1 MVVRGVTALMRG
13 AAGRPRAAIALALLL
28 VVVAGLFASRL
39 EPTASTDTLVGR
51 GADSYQA
58 NERFHEKFGDDA
70 VIVLVKEDLK
80 YLALTADIQRL
91 VGLEGCL
98 SGNRPPGV
106 VPRGG
111 ESGPCARLARS
122 KAVRVVFGPGTFL
135 NEAVG
140 RIAEE
145 FARQQQD
152 TQQRGE
158 QAAEAA
164 RKLAREKGRS
174 AAEAKRLG
182 EQARELVNAEFTRN
196 LLLLATKYGVTSLP
210 QLNNPDFV
218 SSIIFDDSK
227 PVGCPKA
234 RFAYLFP
241 TCDRAVI
248 QVRLQPGLSEK
259 TREAAIA
266 DIRAAVEMKDWE
278 LVNGKGT
285 YLVTG
290 APVVVADLTQAIT
303 DSISWLILGALLVM
317 ALTLALVF
325 RARLRLLPLAIALVA
340 TALTFGVLSAA
351 GAGLTMASIAVLP
364 VLIGLAVD
372 YAIQLH
378 ARIEE
383 ERRGAARGDIDRAI
397 AGAARRGAPTVV
409 TAAAATAAGFLVL
422 VLSPVPMVR
431 GFGILLVLGIGLS
444 LLSALVIGTAVLAH
458 TARGGGGAPG
468 PLLAAWDMVR
478 AALLGAGDIL
488 RSAARGARDILV
500 GNRLGRAVHGGV
512 GRVGRR
518 GTGALRGA
526 GARALAFSTSR
537 PTRVLG
543 IAATV
548 AVIGWAIDTQADVES
563 DIQKLVPKDLPALV
577 DLQDLQRST
586 GVGGEIDVVIS
597 SDRLTD
603 PEVVSWMTDYQ
614 NRLVKRFG
622 YSSKRGCGQAEL
634 CPAFSLP
641 DLFRSGTGGRT
652 KAQIETLLE
661 AVPPYFSQGV
671 ITADKRT
678 ATLAFG
684 VRLMPLDRQQEVID
698 VMRDE
703 LDPPEGV
710 TAELAGLPVLAAEA
724 NAAVS
729 SPWRRAGTLLAGL
742 LAVGLVLLAAFR
754 DRRRALIPLVP
765 IVLATGWSALV
776 LFLTRVP
783 LNPMSVTLGALV
795 IAISTE
801 FSVLLSERY
810 RQEREA
816 GHDPA
821 TALRRTYASTGAAVR
836 ASGITAIAG
845 FAVLVLSD
853 IRMLRDFGA
862 VTVIDLTVSLLGVL
876 VVLPAVLMLAEGT
889 TPRPRLRLRRPRLR
903 LRRPRA
909 RPIRVM
915 PRRRQQP
922 SERVVAAVPPE
933 GT

>member
-1 MVVRGVTALMRG
+1 MIVRGVTALMRG
-13 AAGRPRAAIALALLL
+13 AAGRPRAAIALVALF
-28 VVVAGLFASRL
+28 VVIAGLFALRL
-39 EPTASTDTLVGR
+39 QPTASTDTLVGK

-111 ESGPCARLARS
+111 ESGPCAASRES

-145 FARQQQD
+145 FTKQQQD
-152 TQQRGE
+152 AQSRGE
-158 QAAEAA
+158 RASEAA
-164 RKLAREKGRS
+164 TKLAKAQGRS
-174 AAEAKRLG
+174 TAESKKLG

-218 SSIIFDDSK
+218 SSIIFDSSR

-259 TREAAIA
+259 VRDAAIQ
-266 DIRAAVEMKDWE
+266 DIRDAVAMPDWA
-278 LVNGKGT
+278 LQNGNGS
-285 YLVTG
+285 YVVTG
-290 APVVVADLTQAIT
+290 APVVVSDLTQAIT
-303 DSISWLILGALLVM
+303 DSISWLIFGALLVM
-317 ALTLALVF
+317 AVTLGLVF
-325 RARLRLLPLAIALVA
+325 RARLRLLPLAIAVIA

-383 ERRGAARGDIDRAI
+383 ERRGSARGDIDRAI
-397 AGAARRGAPTVV
+397 LGAARRGAPTVV

-422 VLSPVPMVR
+422 MLSPVPMVR
-431 GFGILLVLGIGLS
+431 GFGILLVIGIALS
-444 LLSALVIGTAVLAH
+444 LLSALVVGSAVLAY
-458 TARGGGGAPG
+458 TARGPRPLPG
-468 PLLAAWDMVR
+468 PLLAA
-478 AALLGAGDIL
+478 GDIVGG
-488 RSAARGARDILV
+488 AVRGARDILV
-500 GNRLGRAVHGGV
+500 LNPVGR
-512 GRVGRR
+512 RVGRTAGR
-518 GTGALRGA
+518 AGGRVSSAFGRIGT
-526 GARALAFSTSR
+526 RALAFSTAR
-537 PTRVLG
+537 PTRVLA
-543 IAATV
+543 IAGAV
-548 AVIGWAIDTQADVES
+548 AVVGWAIDTQADVES
-563 DIQKLVPKDLPALV
+563 DIQKLVPQDLPALV
-577 DLQDLQRST
+577 DLQDLQKST
-586 GVGGEIDVVIS
+586 GVGGEIDVVIN

-603 PEVVSWMTDYQ
+603 PDVVGWMASYQ
-614 NRLVKRFG
+614 DRLVKRFG
-622 YSSKRGCGQAEL
+622 YSSKRGCGKAEL

-641 DLFRSGTGGRT
+641 DLFRSGTSGQT
-652 KAQIETLLE
+652 KAQIETLLG

-684 VRLMPLDRQQEVID
+684 IRLLPFERQKEVID

-703 LDPPEGV
+703 LDPPKGV

-729 SPWRRAGTLLAGL
+729 SPWRRALTLLAGL
-742 LAVGLVLLAAFR
+742 LAVALVLLLAFR
-754 DRRRALIPLVP
+754 DRRRALVPLVP

-810 RQEREA
+810 RQERDE

-876 VVLPAVLMLAEGT
+876 VVLPAVLMIAEGGT
-889 TPRPRLRLRRPRLR
+889 PIPRPRLSLPRRAERGT
-903 LRRPRA
+903 
-909 RPIRVM
+909 RVL
-915 PRRRQQP
+915 PRRRRARND
-922 SERVVAAVPPE
+922 RVTVAVVPPE
-933 GT
+933 GS